1 MKAQNRKE
9 IFLKALANGEEPK
22 IKPLTR
28 EEALLKKQAKRE
40 SESSGGGEHRCD
52 WNKMDNRPFGE
63 EVREIKLLKDEPV
76 YFDES
81 ENGYAY
87 SFPTFG
93 AKLIVGQEYTV
104 TIDSQTYICTV
115 KEDENGVLCCGNT
128 TLLGGGY
135 SSSGEDTGEPFVF
148 AYRRDDEEI
157 FESFYSDT
165 LPNEIYLSISTN
177 ISVITPLDTKFL
189 PEHLQ
194 FGEET
199 EMTTVYEASGLEEG
213 AGLDYVEGTNNF
225 IVRVGVYEDIINGNS
240 IAVVYNSDEYVG
252 VLEEFEYTD
261 IYVHETRTTRG
272 FGNKKLLDPNQED
285 TGEPFCLTVNPD
297 SGACSVYTA
306 ENSVNSLAIKVNKTV
321 IKPLNEK
328 FIPDTIARVEDIPE
342 SGGGAYEGLPVFGD
356 IPQGYLLDP
365 EGNWNKSLQ
374 YDLTND
380 PEELKYW
387 DMKYCLADY
396 KEDSSIMPWVEYVES
411 EDAYCVKFDYM
422 DSYTYETEQIS
433 LKVGDTPPEDLRSIM
448 VYRRTHLNEKYIP
461 FIGLEKASNNRLKL
475 SYVNGVTVI
484 SCGHGTASDEALL
497 CSVKGFVTFSPNGTP
512 YTITVTDEG
521 TLVATPITT

>member
-1 MKAQNRKE
+1 MKEQNRKE

-28 EEALLKKQAKRE
+28 EEVLLKKQAKRE
-40 SESSGGGEHRCD
+40 SESSSGGEHRCD

-177 ISVITPLDTKFL
+177 ISVITPLD
-189 PEHLQ
+189 
-194 FGEET
+194 
-199 EMTTVYEASGLEEG
+199 
-213 AGLDYVEGTNNF
+213 
-225 IVRVGVYEDIINGNS
+225 
-240 IAVVYNSDEYVG
+240 
-252 VLEEFEYTD
+252 
-261 IYVHETRTTRG
+261 
-272 FGNKKLLDPNQED
+272 
-285 TGEPFCLTVNPD
+285 
-297 SGACSVYTA
+297 
-306 ENSVNSLAIKVNKTV
+306 
-321 IKPLNEK
+321 EK
-328 FIPDTIARVEDIPE
+328 FIPDTIARKTDIPAGLDIPTYKKDE
-342 SGGGAYEGLPVFGD
+342 ITQELIVELAKNRAVFIYEENANGNGNSVWAQRAIITSYNLVPGEDDGCGD
-356 IPQGYLLDP
+356 I
-365 EGNWNKSLQ
+365 
-374 YDLTND
+374 
-380 PEELKYW
+380 
-387 DMKYCLADY
+387 
-396 KEDSSIMPWVEYVES
+396 
-411 EDAYCVKFDYM
+411 
-422 DSYTYETEQIS
+422 
-433 LKVGDTPPEDLRSIM
+433 TPP
-448 VYRRTHLNEKYIP
+448 K
-461 FIGLEKASNNRLKL
+461 LELCSGFAGAL
-475 SYVNGVTVI
+475 SYEYIDDDIWNEIKAAWG
-484 SCGHGTASDEALL
+484 L
-497 CSVKGFVTFSPNGTP
+497 
-512 YTITVTDEG
+512 
-521 TLVATPITT
+521 